1 MVLLLGFAIDEIAV
15 KRELTDKR
23 IDLTERQWWPVLQ
36 ITADKTVFVNT
47 EFECGS
53 ASIVNGSHAELFG
66 QGKHAEDA
74 ANARFSFVA
83 VDGFA
88 EEADLRSSPSRT
100 RQQLSCR

>member
-1 MVLLLGFAIDEIAV
+1 MVLLLGFVINEIAV

-23 IDLTERQWWPVLQ
+23 IDLTERQRWPALQ
-36 ITADKTVFVNT
+36 ITTDKTVFINT

-53 ASIVNGSHAELFG
+53 ASILNGSHAELLG

-74 ANARFSFVA
+74 ANARFSSVA

-88 EEADLRSSPSRT
+88 EEADLRSSPCRT
-100 RQQLSCR
+100 RQQMSCR